1 MRTTIANA
9 SARIKGT
16 LIAAVA
22 LSLVLTSTT
31 MAGTGVGAVF
41 NLGQTNAVNA
51 RSILTGSANA
61 PLLQVG
67 NSNTGANAGSI
78 AAFSRG
84 ATAPTLR
91 AQNNSGTGAALGL
104 FTANN
109 APPLT
114 VNSTGKVIDLNA
126 DLLDGRD
133 ASQFMLTN
141 TFRVEAPTDAG
152 ELKSDGTF
160 GKTASCPAN
169 SVLLSGGPAS
179 IDKTSTVLDNFATS
193 TANTW
198 FVRINANGAN
208 DHWTVVVLCA
218 ARSN

>member
-1 MRTTIANA
+1 MRTTIARA
-9 SARIKGT
+9 SALTKGT
-16 LIAAVA
+16 LIAVVA
-22 LSLVLTSTT
+22 LSLVLTSTA

-41 NLGQTNAVNA
+41 NLGRTNAVNA
-51 RSILTGSANA
+51 RSILAGGVNA
-61 PLLQVG
+61 VMLQV
-67 NSNTGANAGSI
+67 NNNNTDANAGSI
-78 AAFSRG
+78 AAVSRG

-91 AQNNSGTGAALGL
+91 AENRGAGSALGL

-114 VNSTGKVIDLNA
+114 VNSTGKVVDLNA

-141 TFRVEAPTDAG
+141 TFRAEAVTDAG
-152 ELKSDGTF
+152 FVKGDGTF
-160 GKTASCPAN
+160 TKTAACPAG

-179 IDKTSTVLDNFATS
+179 VDSTSEVLDSFPSAVQNEWFARI
-193 TANTW
+193 TAN
-198 FVRINANGAN
+198 GGN